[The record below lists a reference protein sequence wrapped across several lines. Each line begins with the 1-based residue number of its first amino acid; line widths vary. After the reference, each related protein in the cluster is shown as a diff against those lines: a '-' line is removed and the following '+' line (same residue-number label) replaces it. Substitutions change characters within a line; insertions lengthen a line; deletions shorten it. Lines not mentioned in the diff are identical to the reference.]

1 MRSTDDVWIKSIL
14 AAAIALSV
22 LSVLALTGATPPDL
36 VGPSASGAPVVPAAQ
51 VAPAAPR
58 SSDVVEAPATRAVTA
73 APEAQAAAA
82 STAPAAATAPT
93 SRASGSTAP
102 KVPAPP
108 AGTRKPVFV
117 MYYLWWSADHW
128 RDRLGGSYPQT
139 KSPAPLPA
147 TLDADGCGARS
158 AYPGNKLTDVPSAGG
173 YDQTAAT
180 IERDVRL
187 AASTGVTGFAVNWNG
202 TGSSGQSVDSTVYNR
217 RLQWVFDA
225 VHRINAEGIPFRV
238 MLNYKGSATKL
249 STTAISGDLAY
260 FIGRYGADPALD
272 HTYSNRPEMVWAG
285 SWKYSTVELTAVA
298 KSSRSRMFL
307 IGDEKPST
315 WNTGRAAQLDGA
327 SYYWSSQNP
336 WDNPASFAQLRTLAD
351 AVHAGTN
358 PDGRRKTWLA
368 PFTPGYNAQLLY
380 GTSTCVPRR
389 DGQTMHELFRGNKA
403 TNPDGWTL
411 ISWNEISEGSYIVPL
426 TRYGQKYTDELKT
439 LIAANG

>member
-1 MRSTDDVWIKSIL
+1 MRSTDQVRVRTIL
-14 AAAIALSV
+14 AAAVALGV
-22 LSVLALTGATPPDL
+22 LSVLALTGATPPAL
-36 VGPSASGAPVVPAAQ
+36 SAPSVSDVR
-51 VAPAAPR
+51 VAPAAH
-58 SSDVVEAPATRAVTA
+58 V
-73 APEAQAAAA
+73 
-82 STAPAAATAPT
+82 APAASAAPT
-93 SRASGSTAP
+93 AAAT
-102 KVPAPP
+102 PAD
-108 AGTRKPVFV
+108 TRKPVFV

-128 RDRLGGSYPQT
+128 RDRLGGSFPHT
-139 KSPAPLPA
+139 TSPAPLPA
-147 TLDADGCGARS
+147 TLDVSGCGARS
-158 AYPGNKLTDVPSAGG
+158 LYPGNQLTDVPSVGG

-187 AASTGVTGFAVNWNG
+187 AASTGVKGFAVNWNG
-202 TGSSGQSVDSTVYNR
+202 TGSSSQSVDSTVYNR

-225 VHRINAEGIPFRV
+225 VHKINAEGIPFRV
-238 MLNYKGSATKL
+238 MLNYKGSAKKL
-249 STTAISGDLAY
+249 PTTVISGDLAY

-272 HTYSNRPEMVWAG
+272 HTYSNRAEMVWAG
-285 SWKYSTVELTAVA
+285 SWKYSTSELAAVA
-298 KSSRSRMFL
+298 KSSRSKMFL

-315 WNTGRAAQLDGA
+315 WNSARAAQLDGA

-336 WDNPASFAQLRTLAD
+336 WANPASFSQLRTLAD

-389 DGQTMHELFRGNKA
+389 GGATMHELFRGNKA

-439 LIAANG
+439 VVANNG

>member
-1 MRSTDDVWIKSIL
+1 MRSTDQVWVRTTL
-14 AAAIALSV
+14 AAAVALGV
-22 LSVLALTGATPPDL
+22 LSVLALTGATPPAL
-36 VGPSASGAPVVPAAQ
+36 SPPSVSDVR
-51 VAPAAPR
+51 VAPAAH
-58 SSDVVEAPATRAVTA
+58 V
-73 APEAQAAAA
+73 
-82 STAPAAATAPT
+82 APAASAAPT
-93 SRASGSTAP
+93 AADT
-102 KVPAPP
+102 PAD
-108 AGTRKPVFV
+108 TRKPVFV

-139 KSPAPLPA
+139 TSPAPLPA

-158 AYPGNKLTDVPSAGG
+158 LYPGNQLTDVPAAGG

-187 AASTGVTGFAVNWNG
+187 AASTGVKGFAVNWNG
-202 TGSSGQSVDSTVYNR
+202 TGSSSQSVDSTVYNR

-225 VHRINAEGIPFRV
+225 VHKINAEGIPFRV
-238 MLNYKGSATKL
+238 MLNYKGSAKKL
-249 STTAISGDLAY
+249 PTTVISGDLAY

-272 HTYSNRPEMVWAG
+272 HTYSNRAEMVWAG
-285 SWKYSTVELTAVA
+285 SWKYSTSELAAVA
-298 KSSRSRMFL
+298 KSSRSKMFL

-315 WNTGRAAQLDGA
+315 WNSARAAQLDGA

-336 WDNPASFAQLRTLAD
+336 WDNPASFSQLRTLAD

-380 GTSTCVPRR
+380 GTSTCVPRQ
-389 DGQTMHELFRGNKA
+389 GGATMHELFRGNKA
-403 TNPDGWTL
+403 TNPDGWTF

-439 LIAANG
+439 VVANNG